1 MGILFWFESRRPAE
15 LDEDATLAGLSRPE
29 AI

>member
-1 MGILFWFESRRPAE
+1 MRILSWFERRRPAE
-15 LDEDATLAGLSRPE
+15 LDEDATVAGVSRPE